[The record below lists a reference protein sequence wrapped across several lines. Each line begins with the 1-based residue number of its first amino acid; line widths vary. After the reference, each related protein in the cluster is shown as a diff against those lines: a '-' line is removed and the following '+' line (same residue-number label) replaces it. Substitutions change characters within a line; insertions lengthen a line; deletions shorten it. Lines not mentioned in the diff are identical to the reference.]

1 MDNEKDMVL
10 KNEDTILKNELE
22 DMQETV
28 DESDS
33 TPEST
38 IDVDYCPEGEGKRDV
53 AQPEVGDIITENSEI
68 EDEIGSNISETLGKD
83 AEHADETEDNGAD
96 DVDDIKQKLD
106 SLLDYSSKSATE
118 IREMRKLYHNEFSTR
133 LNALQGEV
141 DRYHAIEKGQIYDGL
156 LTSIARLYS
165 ENIDL
170 LDVELED
177 RIHKRIKYMFMDML
191 EILDSYGV
199 QKQESKEGDK
209 RNTRYCKIVNKIAT
223 DNPDMN
229 DTVSRSVNVGFFV
242 DNRPLVKEDVD
253 VYLYDASI
261 EKNITNDENKED

>member
-10 KNEDTILKNELE
+10 GNEDTILSDEPENV
-22 DMQETV
+22 QESI
-28 DESDS
+28 DESEE
-33 TPEST
+33 TTENT
-38 IDVDYCPEGEGKRDV
+38 IDADNCPEGEGKHDV
-53 AQPEVGDIITENSEI
+53 GQAENGDIIDEVSENEEVTDSIFGESP
-68 EDEIGSNISETLGKD
+68 EENMEQSNEPEGD
-83 AEHADETEDNGAD
+83 GANDSD
-96 DVDDIKQKLD
+96 DVKEMLDII
-106 SLLDYSSKSATE
+106 LDYSSKFATE

-170 LDVELED
+170 LDMELED
-177 RIHKRIKYMFMDML
+177 RIHKRMKYMFMDML

-223 DNPDMN
+223 DNPEMN